1 MPSTD
6 NIVLEQSLDASSQG
20 EAPEAMYLCACGC
33 GNIKKYDAVFIVR
46 NEEDRQRAVLELSKL
61 IEERTRHNK
70 LN

>member
-20 EAPEAMYLCACGC
+20 EAPEAMHLCTCGC

-46 NEEDRQRAVLELSKL
+46 NEEDRQRAVLELAKL
-61 IEERTRHNK
+61 IEERTRRIQ
-70 LN
+70 LS